1 MFSVFY
7 HITGFLSLGTSG
19 SLFFGASFGALFI
32 LFPFLFSLS
41 IFLFGLFCVI
51 LFFILYHYIFY
62 LFYFIIIDK
71 VLVIFF
77 SNNRQ
82 KNLFFMGGDKRWNLD
97 E

>member
-7 HITGFLSLGTSG
+7 HITGFLSLGTSE

-41 IFLFGLFCVI
+41 IFFFFGLFCVI
-51 LFFILYHYIFY
+51 LFFILYHYI
-62 LFYFIIIDK
+62 FYFIIIDK